1 MRNADRFPKR
11 IPPEDSERVG
21 RLTILRILSGM
32 AVLSVIWAA
41 FALGGFMQC
50 ASALDRLGPQPTCAQ
65 CQLAEP
71 STVIVRGTDT
81 VATIVEFATLPPE
94 HAGEDSLRLYRARL
108 RRGQSLGADAVVAT
122 SGGRGHLELRP
133 PDSVSSAE
141 IVGRL
146 FIEGADH
153 AVPVRSP

>member
-1 MRNADRFPKR
+1 MSSPDPARLPPNA
-11 IPPEDSERVG
+11 SERVG

-32 AVLSVIWAA
+32 AVLSAIWAA
-41 FALGGFMQC
+41 FALAGFTQC
-50 ASALDRLGPQPTCAQ
+50 ARIFDRLGPQPTCAQ

-81 VATIVEFATLPPE
+81 IATIIEVATLPPE
-94 HAGEDSLRLYRARL
+94 HAGEDSIHLYRARL
-108 RRGQSLGADAVVAT
+108 RRGQSLGADAVFAT

-133 PDSVSSAE
+133 PDSVSRAE

-153 AVPVRSP
+153 PVPVRSP

>member
-1 MRNADRFPKR
+1 MRSSDPAR
-11 IPPEDSERVG
+11 IPPEDSERLG
-21 RLTILRILSGM
+21 RLTILRLFSGI
-32 AVLSVIWAA
+32 AVVSVIWAA

-81 VATIVEFATLPPE
+81 VATIIEVATLPPE
-94 HAGEDSLRLYRARL
+94 RAGEDSLRLYRARL
-108 RRGQSLGADAVVAT
+108 RQGQSLGADALITT
-122 SGGRGHLELRP
+122 SGSRGHLELRP
-133 PDSVSSAE
+133 RDSVSNAP

-153 AVPVRSP
+153 PVPVHSP